1 MCVMRYSVGHE
12 SCVVCIYVS
21 STHKVGEVTAALRLC
36 PLGQSQE
43 ERTAVHP
50 LSQPREGLCYG
61 CCAHQERINVSEV
74 PRAPRVSFQPLSLCL
89 AYPRFNEQCAQW
101 DTARQ
106 LAPQAGRLV
115 IHTSFFPFVCVYF
128 LFLQFYFAFF
138 FFFFL
143 SHLCLLLKGKAHASD
158 MVLEYSQQ

>member
-21 STHKVGEVTAALRLC
+21 STHKVGEVTAASRLC

-115 IHTSFFPFVCVYF
+115 IHLFFPFCLCIF
-128 LFLQFYFAFF
+128 SFPAILFHLFF
-138 FFFFL
+138 FFFESSMFAT
-143 SHLCLLLKGKAHASD
+143 KR
-158 MVLEYSQQ
+158 

>member
-1 MCVMRYSVGHE
+1 MRYSVGHE

-21 STHKVGEVTAALRLC
+21 STHKVGEVTAASRLC
-36 PLGQSQE
+36 PLSQSQE

-106 LAPQAGRLV
+106 FGA
-115 IHTSFFPFVCVYF
+115 TSRAIGDTPLFSLLSVYIFFSCNFISP
-128 LFLQFYFAFF
+128 

-158 MVLEYSQQ
+158 IVLEYSQQ

>member
-21 STHKVGEVTAALRLC
+21 STHKVGEVTAASRLC
-36 PLGQSQE
+36 PLSQSQE

-106 LAPQAGRLV
+106 FGATSRAIGDTPLFSLLSVCCHIPLQASTLFPKTRDFLLTLGFLIRNIQLALN
-115 IHTSFFPFVCVYF
+115 
-128 LFLQFYFAFF
+128 
-138 FFFFL
+138 
-143 SHLCLLLKGKAHASD
+143 HL
-158 MVLEYSQQ
+158 